1 MEFVNESTVKILSSV
16 LCPSSCM
23 VIANFFLR
31 TDSALSFTDP
41 CCYSHS
47 DPSHPSSIR
56 GATFVIN
63 IFIIKFNLIM
73 WLLFKQLSSYL
84 LLTVNWKQ
92 ALLFS
97 QHKDNQTL
105 FISCCCIEIDN
116 FFSSLFLFTFFFL
129 HFLLY

>member
-1 MEFVNESTVKILSSV
+1 
-16 LCPSSCM
+16 
-23 VIANFFLR
+23 
-31 TDSALSFTDP
+31 
-41 CCYSHS
+41 
-47 DPSHPSSIR
+47 
-56 GATFVIN
+56 
-63 IFIIKFNLIM
+63 M

-105 FISCCCIEIDN
+105 FISCCSIEIDN

-129 HFLLY
+129 HFLL